1 MFGKKNKEKSYI
13 DQAIENRMSSIT
25 MPADTAE
32 DDADEIKNL
41 KDLVEIKEKLEGPK
55 SKLNVN
61 TIFSGV
67 VSIATIG
74 IIVGYERLHV
84 IATKAVGFV
93 PKMFGK

>member
-1 MFGKKNKEKSYI
+1 MFGKKKEKSYI

-25 MPADTAE
+25 MPASTAE
-32 DDADEIKNL
+32 DDADDIKNL

-55 SKLNVN
+55 SKLNAN

-74 IIVGYERLHV
+74 IIVGYERLNV
-84 IATKAVGFV
+84 IATKAIGFV
-93 PKMFGK
+93 PKIFKP